1 MKHLILTIS
10 LILGATAASA
20 GSHFKDYGF
29 PKKDCHEMFAGIGG
43 LLEEADK
50 EWAYLEKIPEG
61 SPDALEHAAKILL
74 SHFCEKLNYK
84 SRLKTSEINF
94 IALSLSSI
102 SFGSKVS
109 DKPGI
114 DLTNFDE
121 YELLLEVNPDTS

>member
-1 MKHLILTIS
+1 MGQKLAMVRL
-10 LILGATAASA
+10 LRYC
-20 GSHFKDYGF
+20 SHIF
-29 PKKDCHEMFAGIGG
+29 
-43 LLEEADK
+43 
-50 EWAYLEKIPEG
+50 
-61 SPDALEHAAKILL
+61 S
-74 SHFCEKLNYK
+74 EKLNYT

-121 YELLLEVNPDTS
+121 YELLLEENPDTS

>member
-1 MKHLILTIS
+1 MGVKNWQRLDCENTALT
-10 LILGATAASA
+10 
-20 GSHFKDYGF
+20 F
-29 PKKDCHEMFAGIGG
+29 
-43 LLEEADK
+43 
-50 EWAYLEKIPEG
+50 
-61 SPDALEHAAKILL
+61 
-74 SHFCEKLNYK
+74 FCEKLNYT

>member
-1 MKHLILTIS
+1 MAVVSDKS
-10 LILGATAASA
+10 AQAS
-20 GSHFKDYGF
+20 
-29 PKKDCHEMFAGIGG
+29 
-43 LLEEADK
+43 EACR
-50 EWAYLEKIPEG
+50 PT
-61 SPDALEHAAKILL
+61 ILL
-74 SHFCEKLNYK
+74 GDKNAQLIIDKYPALTFFCEKLNYT

-102 SFGSKVS
+102 SFGSKVN